1 MIQSVSINFFRINFF
16 RNIYCLLPGQPYSL
30 RISINIWSY
39 MNSFSKQTKKID
51 QEELVKY
58 LQLDLLKKMSYQYH
72 ISHACFLLSA
82 SKAFEM

>member
-58 LQLDLLKKMSYQYH
+58 LQLDLLKKCRINTIYHMLVSY
-72 ISHACFLLSA
+72 
-82 SKAFEM
+82 